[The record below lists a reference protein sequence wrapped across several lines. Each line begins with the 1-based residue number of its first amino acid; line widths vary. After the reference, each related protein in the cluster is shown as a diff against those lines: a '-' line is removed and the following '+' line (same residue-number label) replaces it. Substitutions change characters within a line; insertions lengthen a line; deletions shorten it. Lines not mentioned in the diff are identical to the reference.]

1 MLYSNVLS
9 PDAKTII
16 APLVTAQVG
25 WVTVGASTVG
35 GVQGCEN
42 AGLEKRVIKMKLIAF
57 KKLVVGFNEK
67 AGKLFFINRN
77 LVA

>member
-1 MLYSNVLS
+1 MLYSSVLS

-16 APLVTAQVG
+16 APLLTAQVG

-57 KKLVVGFNEK
+57 KKLVGFNEK
-67 AGKLFFINRN
+67 AGRFFFINRN

>member
-1 MLYSNVLS
+1 MLT
-9 PDAKTII
+9 PDAKMII
-16 APLVTAQVG
+16 PPLGTAQVG

-57 KKLVVGFNEK
+57 KKLVGFNEK
-67 AGKLFFINRN
+67 AGKLLFINRN